1 MSRGI
6 LLQLCN
12 FFFLIQVNGSQITLP
27 FLHNTSVSV
36 SQAGP
41 YVTVETNFGLRVLFN
56 GNDRL
61 FVQVDER
68 QKGRMCGLCGTYSG
82 SQLDDF
88 LTPGG
93 NVVPYP
99 HDFANSWKTHDKDW
113 P

>member
-1 MSRGI
+1 M
-6 LLQLCN
+6 
-12 FFFLIQVNGSQITLP
+12 QVNGVQITLP
-27 FLHNTSVSV
+27 FSHSTSVSV
-36 SQAGP
+36 SQTGP
-41 YVTVETNFGLRVLFN
+41 YVIVETNFGLRFLFN

-68 QKGRMCGLCGTYSG
+68 HKGRMCGLCGTYSG
-82 SQLDDF
+82 SQFDDF

-99 HDFANSWKTHDKDW
+99 HDFANSWNTHDKDW